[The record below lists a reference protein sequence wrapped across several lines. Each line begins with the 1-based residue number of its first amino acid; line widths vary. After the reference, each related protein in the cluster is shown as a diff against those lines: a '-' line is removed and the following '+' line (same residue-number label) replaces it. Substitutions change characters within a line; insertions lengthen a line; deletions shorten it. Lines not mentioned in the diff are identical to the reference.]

1 MSANEFQV
9 VQDALTGRREADENA
24 LAAMAVLEERLERVR
39 TFGGGFSNIGFS
51 SEVKKMRRRSMA
63 TVG

>member
-1 MSANEFQV
+1 MSASEFQV

-39 TFGGGFSNIGFS
+39 AFGGEFSNIGFS